1 MSVTLPFADRTQA
14 GQLLAE
20 AVRVELAPPADALV
34 LGLVRGGAVVAAHL
48 AQAAGLAWDVLIVRK
63 IGAPRQPEYA
73 LGAYAESGAY
83 LLNEEVI
90 ERMGLAQAWRDKA
103 LRQAAQECAALHKE
117 LRGGAPPPALTGR
130 HVILTDDGMATG
142 LTMLAALDAARRAGA
157 SEVCVAVPVL
167 ARDGPALLREARVR
181 FTYLACPPEFHAVG
195 QFYSDFAP
203 VSSSEVR
210 ELLAARQELHEP

>member
-1 MSVTLPFADRTQA
+1 MSALLPFADRAQA
-14 GQLLAE
+14 GQLLAP
-20 AVRVELAPPADALV
+20 AVVAELAPPAEALV

-83 LLNEEVI
+83 LLNEDVI
-90 ERMGLAQAWRDKA
+90 EHMGLAQTWRDQA
-103 LRQAAQECAALHKE
+103 LRQAAQECSALHTE
-117 LRGGAPPPALTGR
+117 LRGTAPPPVLSGR
-130 HVILTDDGMATG
+130 WVILTDDGMATG
-142 LTMLAALDAARRAGA
+142 LTMLAAVDAARRAGA

-167 ARDGPALLREARVR
+167 ARDGPALLREAQAR
-181 FTYLACPPEFHAVG
+181 FTYLACPPDFHAVG
-195 QFYSDFAP
+195 QFYDDFTP

-210 ELLAARQELHEP
+210 ELLAARKQPTW

>member
-1 MSVTLPFADRTQA
+1 VSVELPFADRAQA

-20 AVRVELAPPADALV
+20 TVRSELAPPPDTLV
-34 LGLVRGGAVVAAHL
+34 LGLVRGGAVVAASL
-48 AQAAGLAWDVLIVRK
+48 AGAAGLAWDVLIVRK

-73 LGAYAESGAY
+73 IGAYAESGAY

-90 ERMGLAQAWRDKA
+90 EQMGLAQAWRDVA
-103 LRQAAQECAALHKE
+103 LRQAARECAALHAE
-117 LRGGAPPPALTGR
+117 LRGATPPPALSGR
-130 HVILTDDGMATG
+130 CVILTDDGMATG

-167 ARDGPALLREARVR
+167 SRDGPALLREARVR
-181 FTYLACPPEFHAVG
+181 FTYLACPPDFHAVG
-195 QFYSDFAP
+195 QFYHDFTP

-210 ELLAARQELHEP
+210 ELLAARKPRNV